1 MTQTAQNIRDITI
14 ALHIGAPNTDNGQL
28 TWSLR
33 KDAEALL
40 EQGVMIRRPGTY
52 LKALQQLLRK
62 QEQEFVTEEERERFL
77 ANIVKDQSVSR
88 IILTNS
94 GFLGVPG
101 WMLSGGRLY
110 RNAGRNVAALRG
122 VFPGNRCEFFLGLRD
137 PATLIGPVFKS
148 QSSRTW
154 AQFAGGVD
162 FLNLRWSEVIADIQQ
177 HNPGCHITVW
187 CNEETPV
194 IWPNIL
200 GEVTGLGQSYRF
212 QGELDIT
219 RSIVSAT
226 GYERLEKYLEARPGL
241 NGEQRERV
249 RELFLN
255 YYHSE
260 DALEEEIDLPGWS
273 QVLVDQMSERYLAD
287 TDLIRHMPG
296 VTFLS

>member
-1 MTQTAQNIRDITI
+1 MTQTAQDIRDITI

-77 ANIVKDQSVSR
+77 GNIVKDQSVSR

-177 HNPGCHITVW
+177 QNPGCHITVW

-255 YYHSE
+255 YFHSE

>member
-1 MTQTAQNIRDITI
+1 MTQTAQDIRDITI

-33 KDAEALL
+33 KDADALL
-40 EQGVMIRRPGTY
+40 KQGVMIRRPGTY
-52 LKALQQLLRK
+52 LKVLQQMLRK
-62 QEQEFVTEEERERFL
+62 QEQEFVTEQERDVFL
-77 ANIVKDQSVSR
+77 ANMVKDQNVSR

-110 RNAGRNVAALRG
+110 RNAGRNTAALRG
-122 VFPGNRCEFFLGLRD
+122 LFPGNPCEFFLGLRD

-162 FLNLRWSEVIADIQQ
+162 FLDLRWSDVIADIQQ
-177 HNPGCHITVW
+177 RNPGCHVTVW

-200 GEVTGLGQSYRF
+200 GQVTGLGQSFRF

-219 RSIVSAT
+219 RGIISEA
-226 GYERLEKYLEARPGL
+226 GYERLEAYLSSRPGL
-241 NGEQRERV
+241 SDAQRERV
-249 RELFLN
+249 RELFLS
-255 YYHSE
+255 YFHSE

-273 QVLVDQMSERYLAD
+273 QVLVDQMSESYLAD
-287 TDLIRHMPG
+287 TELIRHMPG